1 MDALYGE
8 FISIQLSVL
17 PDYGELIPGIGEAI
31 TTIQE
36 RGIAVAGRGYDREM
50 MSIVVEEMAEQGV
63 RLGAAIGAWQ
73 FASARWLDCG
83 GVNCY
88 NEV

>member
-36 RGIAVAGRGYDREM
+36 RGIAVAGWHSWNVYRRAG
-50 MSIVVEEMAEQGV
+50 IAQVVG
-63 RLGAAIGAWQ
+63 
-73 FASARWLDCG
+73 
-83 GVNCY
+83 
-88 NEV
+88 